1 MALRQV
7 NKYILKPGINYRSE
21 RNVLEIKFNYVGI
34 GYRFVAQLIDAII
47 LFIIYYV
54 IGSALFGTPT
64 WSVYGTEAATLA
76 ALNSLIGFL
85 YFVLLEGTAG
95 ATVGKMALKMK
106 VVKEDGS
113 PCGLGASLI
122 RNILRIVDA
131 LPFLYIIGMILIAR
145 SSKKQRLGDRVAHT
159 IVVKPPPTEV
169 YAPPTAPPTVKYCI
183 SCGAEIPSEAK
194 FCPKCGAE
202 Q

>member
-1 MALRQV
+1 M
-7 NKYILKPGINYRSE
+7 
-21 RNVLEIKFNYVGI
+21 EIKFNYVGI
-34 GYRFVAQLIDAII
+34 GYRFVAQLIDGVI
-47 LFIIYYV
+47 LFIIYYL
-54 IGSALFGTPT
+54 IGLAVFGAPT
-64 WSVYGTEAATLA
+64 WSAYGAGATALA
-76 ALNSLIGFL
+76 LLNTLVGFL

-106 VVKEDGS
+106 VVKEDGG
-113 PCGLGASLI
+113 PCGLVASLI

-145 SSKKQRLGDRVAHT
+145 SSKKQRLGDRIAHT
-159 IVVKPPPTEV
+159 VVVKPPFKESP
-169 YAPPTAPPTVKYCI
+169 APPTAGPAVKYCI
-183 SCGAEIPSEAK
+183 NCGAEISSEAK